1 MGAIG
6 ACLCIAGDGGCGAE
20 DLWEEGRGQRDR
32 GLKSWDVLVTL
43 VLGPIC
49 DLYIQDSQT

>member
-6 ACLCIAGDGGCGAE
+6 VCLCVAGDGGCGAK
-20 DLWEEGRGQRDR
+20 DVWEEGQGQRDR

-49 DLYIQDSQT
+49 DRYTQDSQT